1 VETEFVDCVFY
12 QLPDPALAVINST
25 ARLDNVQ
32 VGDVGRL
39 LVVGTTSAC
48 HLVAPKCTC
57 LTTKPSSRFRR
68 RRPCMSF
75 TRHA

>member
-1 VETEFVDCVFY
+1 METEFVDSVFY

-25 ARLDNVQ
+25 VRLDNVQ

-48 HLVAPKCTC
+48 DF
-57 LTTKPSSRFRR
+57 SSEMHMPDDECRR
-68 RRPCMSF
+68 IVSGAAGH
-75 TRHA
+75 T